1 LISLS
6 LYLFIFHR
14 LEPQYIPNF
23 VYPTASPATPFN
35 NNGTIY
41 FAQPAQTHFHQYH
54 PNRTFE
60 NSTRHQYHL
69 PSFQTSPIFP
79 PPPPPVLHSL
89 PTPPN
94 ENPPSDTPIRFRRLK
109 TPEYENKSRPM
120 SNETERLHNTYQ
132 PSTPTR
138 FQQRPQTFYD
148 FSSNTNSN
156 NNNNSNNFFRSQ
168 RNPNP
173 NNASLPLSAYIDT
186 DNSDNHR
193 ISRRKTQPRSYHYDK
208 HQFPLSSYDIDAIEE
223 WWEDKEADLT
233 GGTKSNSG
241 AIDDSGT
248 GSLSTSVNLNETTNP
263 SSNVSTT
270 DSNII
275 ESLDKLQQ
283 ELKFE
288 EAVDQRL
295 ASNET
300 AKELIQYDTAHFM
313 QWAKEKFREELA
325 VRLTAQQIEQHD
337 AVTTEDDDNP
347 SNNLDNLE
355 DDLHDKL
362 IIEGN
367 K

>member
-1 LISLS
+1 MFSLARS
-6 LYLFIFHR
+6 LFIFHH

-54 PNRTFE
+54 PNRTFD

-79 PPPPPVLHSL
+79 PPQLPPPALHSL

-94 ENPPSDTPIRFRRLK
+94 ENPPNDTPIRFRRLK
-109 TPEYENKSRPM
+109 APEYENKSRLI

-132 PSTPTR
+132 PSTPSR
-138 FQQRPQTFYD
+138 FQQHPQTFYD
-148 FSSNTNSN
+148 FSSNTNN
-156 NNNNSNNFFRSQ
+156 NNNFFRSP
-168 RNPNP
+168 RNSNS

-186 DNSDNHR
+186 DNNDNHR
-193 ISRRKTQPRSYHYDK
+193 ISRRKTQPRSYHHDK
-208 HQFPLSSYDIDAIEE
+208 HQFPLSSYDISQYLPNHSSQRRTDSSNEIDVIEE
-223 WWEDKEADLT
+223 WWEDKEADLI

-270 DSNII
+270 DSI
-275 ESLDKLQQ
+275 
-283 ELKFE
+283 
-288 EAVDQRL
+288 
-295 ASNET
+295 
-300 AKELIQYDTAHFM
+300 LIF
-313 QWAKEKFREELA
+313 FL
-325 VRLTAQQIEQHD
+325 
-337 AVTTEDDDNP
+337 
-347 SNNLDNLE
+347 
-355 DDLHDKL
+355 
-362 IIEGN
+362 
-367 K
+367 